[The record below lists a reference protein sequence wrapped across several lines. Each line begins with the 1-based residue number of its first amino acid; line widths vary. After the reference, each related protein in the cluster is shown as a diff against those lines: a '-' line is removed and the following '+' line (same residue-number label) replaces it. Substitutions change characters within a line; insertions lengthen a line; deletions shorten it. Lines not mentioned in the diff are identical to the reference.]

1 MTKENKKKIKEER
14 KMWKSDLNLI
24 RSIEDI
30 TMFTL
35 SY

>member
-14 KMWKSDLNLI
+14 KTWKSDLNLI
-24 RSIEDI
+24 QIEDI